1 MIIHSLT
8 QEVFTELI
16 EPEYHSIRYWR
27 EYQISNQEPP
37 PQENCTDLKEA
48 TEHSAERGDQ

>member
-1 MIIHSLT
+1 MIIHSFT

-27 EYQISNQEPP
+27 EYQISNQEPL

>member
-1 MIIHSLT
+1 MIIHSFT

-16 EPEYHSIRYWR
+16 EPEYHSIRCWR
-27 EYQISNQEPP
+27 EYQTSNQEQL

-48 TEHSAERGDQ
+48 TEYNAKRGDQ